1 MSQYTDVIRIGMDF
15 HKSPN
20 PHVGFRMGSAP
31 CLPTGAKGAS
41 PWQTAVPS
49 QAVIAENEAWRR
61 KAITPNLY
69 EIPIP
74 QASIPSRKNMPL
86 VAGTLVVGNRRSE
99 GAKPFHPLL
108 MHIDD
113 ASVRGIDCLTRAACR
128 KEHPDVGPDHA
139 GHRARL
145 LRRFGRLRLC
155 L

>member
-1 MSQYTDVIRIGMDF
+1 VS
-15 HKSPN
+15 
-20 PHVGFRMGSAP
+20 
-31 CLPTGAKGAS
+31 
-41 PWQTAVPS
+41 S

-86 VAGTLVVGNRRSE
+86 VAGNRRSE

-113 ASVRGIDCLTRAACR
+113 VMM
-128 KEHPDVGPDHA
+128 
-139 GHRARL
+139 HR
-145 LRRFGRLRLC
+145 
-155 L
+155 